1 MRILLALLTFF
12 IFSAINIAQELNA
25 RVSVNYEK
33 LETASKERLEN
44 FAKVIEDYLNQNKFT
59 GDAWEGDPIDCSFN
73 IFFTS
78 GSSDL
83 NYSAQVVITSQR
95 PIYKTNRNTL
105 MLRIQDGKWKFN
117 YEQNQILYFDP
128 TVFDPLT
135 SFLDFYAYL
144 IIGFDMDSY
153 EPLGGSE
160 YFARAY
166 DIAVLGSGSNADGWQ
181 LNSSTYNRRALVE
194 DLRDSDLQKF
204 REDFFDYHYNGLD
217 EYFTN
222 KDKAQKNMVKLIL
235 DLNKD
240 LDKINRRSVLLRV
253 FFNAKHAEIYQYLKD
268 YPDKSIFKILKKIDP
283 PHISTY
289 DKALFEEGE

>member
-1 MRILLALLTFF
+1 MKYFLFVITIL
-12 IFSAINIAQELNA
+12 FSTEFSVAQELSA
-25 RVSVNYEK
+25 RVFVNYEK
-33 LETASKERLEN
+33 LETASKERLED

-59 GDAWEGDPIDCSFN
+59 GDAWEGEPIDCSFN

-78 GSSDL
+78 GTSDL
-83 NYSAQVVITSQR
+83 NYSAQVVVTSQR
-95 PIYKTNRNTL
+95 PIYKTNRNSL

-153 EPLGGSE
+153 EPFGGSD

-194 DLRDSDLQKF
+194 DLRDSDLQRF
-204 REDFFDYHYNGLD
+204 REDYFDYHYNGLD
-217 EYFTN
+217 EFYSN
-222 KDKAQKNMVKLIL
+222 KEKAQKNIAKLVMH
-235 DLNKD
+235 LNED

-253 FFNAKHAEIYQYLKD
+253 FFNAKHAEIANYLSD
-268 YPDKSIFKILKKIDP
+268 YPDKNIFKILKKIDP

-289 DKALFEEGE
+289 DKILLGEE

>member
-1 MRILLALLTFF
+1 MKYLLFAITILLFTE
-12 IFSAINIAQELNA
+12 ISVAQELNA
-25 RVSVNYEK
+25 RVFVNYEK
-33 LETASKERLEN
+33 LETASKERLED

-78 GSSDL
+78 GTSDL

-95 PIYKTNRNTL
+95 PIYKTNRNSL
-105 MLRIQDGKWKFN
+105 MLRIQDSKWKFN

-153 EPLGGSE
+153 EPLGGSD
-160 YFARAY
+160 YFAKAY
-166 DIAVLGSGSNADGWQ
+166 EIAVLGSGSNADGWQ

-194 DLRDSDLQKF
+194 DLRDSDLQRF
-204 REDFFDYHYNGLD
+204 REDYFDYHYNGLD
-217 EYFTN
+217 EFFTD
-222 KDKAQKNMVKLIL
+222 KEKAQQNIAKLVLHL
-235 DLNKD
+235 DED

-253 FFNAKHAEIYQYLKD
+253 FFNAKHAEIANYLKD
-268 YPDKSIFKILKKIDP
+268 YPDKNIFKILKKIDP

-289 DKALFEEGE
+289 DKILLGEE

>member
-1 MRILLALLTFF
+1 MKKYFLVINFF
-12 IFSAINIAQELNA
+12 ILAVTINAQELNA
-25 RVSVNYEK
+25 RVTVNYEK
-33 LETASKERLEN
+33 LETASKERLED

-78 GSSDL
+78 GTSDL

-95 PIYKTNRNTL
+95 PIYKSNRNSL
-105 MLRIQDGKWKFN
+105 MLRIQDSKWKFN

-153 EPLGGSE
+153 EPLGGSD

-194 DLRDSDLQKF
+194 DLRDSDLQRF

-222 KDKAQKNMVKLIL
+222 KEKAQKNIAKLIL
-235 DLNKD
+235 HLDED

-253 FFNAKHAEIYQYLKD
+253 FFNAKHAEIYQYMKD
-268 YPDKSIFKILKKIDP
+268 YPDKEIFKILKKVDP

-289 DKALFEEGE
+289 DKVFMEEE